1 MAYAG
6 STAASS
12 VANPPWRVD
21 GGFLS
26 GRSVNE
32 STAAANGGGVWVY
45 NSTET
50 LAAVAVANYFTDA
63 QRLGMRSGDI
73 ILCSLRTGEASS
85 DQLFEIGVI
94 CEVSTSGAQ
103 LSSVGNVT
111 SNYTSA

>member
-1 MAYAG
+1 MAYVG

-12 VANPPWRVD
+12 VANPPFQIG
-21 GGFLS
+21 GGFLA

-32 STAAANGGGVWVY
+32 STTAANGGNLWFY

-63 QRLGMRSGDI
+63 QRLGMRSGDVM
-73 ILCSLRTGEASS
+73 LCSLRTGEASCV
-85 DQLFEIGVI
+85 QLLTIGVV

-103 LSSVGNVT
+103 LSSIGNIT